1 MVSFSRNSICSSHR
15 HRTGHTSFELFS
27 CGPLGAIHAVVYFLA
42 VMVGLEVGI
51 INATDDINLLIKKL
65 KSTAPA
71 EERVI
76 AARTLI
82 KRSSEKVVLELLPVI
97 DALTADE
104 NEDVR
109 FECILLKLFLLKNHQ
124 RECPLEVFQWIKD
137 PSEKIRINVSLM
149 MQVFENFPE
158 GFLEELLVFFDSL
171 NLDAQAD
178 YLVFLVEVGGK
189 EKRVQQRLITAIRSK
204 HAGQRFNGTVAIW
217 KATRDVQLIL
227 PIYLQRVSDIE
238 LLVDFIA
245 QKEPTKQFPLTGKHA
260 VTRVTLGYAGLG
272 MTLHNLMVNH
282 KTKLIHSIH
291 SVIDMGDAQQK
302 LRLIRYIQLGLA
314 IGAKEKR
321 EKTLGF
327 KIAEMTPLLPS
338 LKKLSADTN
347 SEISDLANDVVH
359 DIEVND
365 DNRFLTFLKR
375 YENPRGDTR

>member
-1 MVSFSRNSICSSHR
+1 M
-15 HRTGHTSFELFS
+15 
-27 CGPLGAIHAVVYFLA
+27 
-42 VMVGLEVGI
+42 
-51 INATDDINLLIKKL
+51 
-65 KSTAPA
+65 
-71 EERVI
+71 
-76 AARTLI
+76 
-82 KRSSEKVVLELLPVI
+82 
-97 DALTADE
+97 
-104 NEDVR
+104 
-109 FECILLKLFLLKNHQ
+109 
-124 RECPLEVFQWIKD
+124 
-137 PSEKIRINVSLM
+137 
-149 MQVFENFPE
+149 
-158 GFLEELLVFFDSL
+158 
-171 NLDAQAD
+171 
-178 YLVFLVEVGGK
+178 
-189 EKRVQQRLITAIRSK
+189 
-204 HAGQRFNGTVAIW
+204 AIW

-245 QKEPTKQFPLTGKHA
+245 QKEPIKQFPLTGKLA